1 MSMGSC
7 LNELAAETILDY
19 FKSWSDTN
27 PYLKVLEIQIKNF
40 ETYNNERKETSF
52 CKYYKVSDRSHQ
64 KGSNP

>member
-27 PYLKVLEIQIKNF
+27 PYLKVLEIQIKN
-40 ETYNNERKETSF
+40 YERKETSF
-52 CKYYKVSDRSHQ
+52 CKYVKFQIEIVRDKVTYS
-64 KGSNP
+64 K